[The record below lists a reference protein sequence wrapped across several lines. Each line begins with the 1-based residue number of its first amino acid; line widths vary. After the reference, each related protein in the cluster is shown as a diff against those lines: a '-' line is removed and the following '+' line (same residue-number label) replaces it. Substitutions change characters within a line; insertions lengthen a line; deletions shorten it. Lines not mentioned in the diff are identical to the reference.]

1 MTSATARQTQAR
13 SPRLLLLVAA
23 FVGMT
28 LGLAPIPASAQDGA
42 GAPDP
47 TAEPAAGSAST
58 VGAIRLVEQ
67 TAWVEPDGEMT
78 LRVAVDD
85 APPGSTLEVTLH
97 DRLTGR
103 IQYAESVT
111 GGSLGPVLDRRCGAL
126 LDAGIALLDP
136 CVVPIDEAER
146 DEDGAITVGLS
157 VQAEGSGA
165 ADRVTLPGDGAYPVE
180 IVLVGAGGEELDRFV
195 THLLRLPD
203 EGDDSPPLAVSMILP
218 FGAPLA
224 RQPDGTIALGDADR
238 ARLAERAAVL
248 ADHGGVAVVLD
259 AVPETVEALTAAGAT
274 GTVEDL
280 ATSAA
285 AGEVLGGPLVAL
297 DVGAWW
303 HEGLDT
309 ELDDLLVTGRDR
321 VAAALGVEVDTTT
334 WRVTPTTD
342 PTTLARLRTRG
353 VSQVVVPEELMPPL
367 DEATFPLALDR
378 PFTVTAAD
386 GAQVRAVMDD
396 AALRAHAGST
406 GDPVLDAHHLLAD
419 LMVLYSQQPGIP
431 RGVAV
436 SFPPDVDPVFVD
448 TALGGFGEDTPLR
461 AATVPD
467 LLASADAVREG
478 GSSARSGNPLIR
490 PLLTTSPSDLGSYP
504 ERRARAIEE
513 LAPYRTLAS
522 AEELATAE
530 ELIRVSADGA
540 LDDIE
545 QDAYLAGARAQV
557 TDVAGA
563 VRTPEQAPVTLTARE
578 GTIPIVVVNQ
588 LDRPID
594 VAVRL
599 ESDKLEYPGGETR
612 TVTLQP
618 GENRLE
624 WRVRTRASGAFPVDV
639 VVTSPDGRLD
649 LDSTRFTMR
658 STAVPGIGIAL
669 SALAALFLAVWW
681 ARHWHSTRRAARL
694 VPHQPATSPA
704 EHERVIE
711 EITRV

>member
-1 MTSATARQTQAR
+1 VTTAAAR
-13 SPRLLLLVAA
+13 SVRARPAIRLLLLVTI
-23 FVGMT
+23 VI
-28 LGLAPIPASAQDGA
+28 GLPVWLLPVSTGAQGDGAEPTTPASPDELGTA
-42 GAPDP
+42 GPL
-47 TAEPAAGSAST
+47 
-58 VGAIRLVEQ
+58 RLVEQ
-67 TAWVEPDGEMT
+67 TAWVEPDGELA
-78 LRVAVDD
+78 LRLAVDG
-85 APPGSTLEVTLH
+85 APPGSTLELTLH
-97 DRLTGR
+97 NRLTGR
-103 IQYAESVT
+103 IQFAESV
-111 GGSLGPVLDRRCGAL
+111 GGGALGPVLDRRCGAL
-126 LDAGIALLDP
+126 LEAGFAALDP
-136 CVVPIDEAER
+136 CVVPVDAAER
-146 DEDGAITVGLS
+146 DEDGATTVALS

-165 ADRVTLPGDGAYPVE
+165 ADRITLPGDGVYPVE
-180 IVLVGAGGEELDRFV
+180 ITLLGPGGDELDRIV
-195 THLLRLPD
+195 THLLRVPD
-203 EGDDSPPLAVSMILP
+203 AGDDSPPLAVSLIMP

-224 RQPDGTIALGDADR
+224 RQPDGSIVLGEADR

-248 ADHGGVAVVLD
+248 ADHDGVPVVVD
-259 AVPETVEALTAAGAT
+259 AVPETVDALAVTGDTETVDALSAGAA
-274 GTVEDL
+274 V
-280 ATSAA
+280 
-285 AGEVLGGPLVAL
+285 GEVLGAPLVTL

-303 HEGLDT
+303 NEGLDA
-309 ELDDLLVTGRDR
+309 ELDDLLGTGRER
-321 VAAALGVEVDTTT
+321 VTHALGTEVDTTT

-378 PFTVTAAD
+378 PFTVAAAD

-396 AALRAHAGST
+396 AALRGHAGST
-406 GDPVLDAHHLLAD
+406 NDPILDAHHLLAD

-436 SFPPDVDPVFVD
+436 SFPSDVDPVFVD
-448 TALGGFGEDTPLR
+448 TVLAGFVEDVPLR

-478 GSSARSGNPLIR
+478 GSSAREGNPLVR
-490 PLLTTSPSDLGSYP
+490 PLLTTPPSDLGSYP
-504 ERRARAIEE
+504 ARRAQAIEE
-513 LAPYRTLAS
+513 LVPYRTLAS
-522 AEELATAE
+522 TGELATAD
-530 ELIRVSADGA
+530 ELIRVSAAGA
-540 LDDIE
+540 LDDVE
-545 QDAYLAGARAQV
+545 QDDYLAGARAQV

-563 VRTPEQAPVTLTARE
+563 VRTPEQATVTLTARE

-588 LDRPID
+588 LDRPLD

-599 ESDKLEYPGGETR
+599 ESDKLDYPDGETR

-681 ARHWHSTRRAARL
+681 ARHWHSTRRATRL
-694 VPHQPATSPA
+694 VTQPPTATGA
-704 EHERVIE
+704 DHERVIDE
-711 EITRV
+711 VMRL